1 MVFYECESLIKSPHL
16 PATSLAQS
24 CYNYMIYGYSS
35 LTAAPN
41 LPATSLVDGCYWD
54 MFNGCSSLTSI
65 RIGYVGDYYLTNFD
79 DWVSGVASSG
89 IFYYKCIDTLANF
102 RFPDGW
108 SINPN

>member
-1 MVFYECESLIKSPHL
+1 MF
-16 PATSLAQS
+16 
-24 CYNYMIYGYSS
+24 YGYSS

-79 DWVSGVASSG
+79 SWVSGVASSG
-89 IFYYKCIDTLANF
+89 IFYYKGTDSLANF
-102 RFPDGW
+102 GFPDGW
-108 SINPN
+108 STNPDFN